1 MKLSV
6 RRMIYCAFFA
16 MLVLLEG
23 CSGGDDSSTTNITP
37 VIEDVVEPPIV
48 IEHLPATL
56 DVEFQCDSEIS
67 AGLTTEMESAIVLA
81 QSRYL
86 DLLVKTTMSSSKY
99 IDYTSDSGEWELQN
113 ATRWTSG
120 FLPGVLWYLYGLSND
135 DLWREEALASTSG
148 VAFLSTATDNDTSFQ
163 IYSSYGIGREILGGT
178 WDEADV
184 AIEEAATTLFVQR
197 FNPNIGAFRAW
208 PQSESDPFEITASRP
223 FEVNVDMIM
232 NMEALLSASALS
244 GNNEHYDAAVAH
256 ADVTWDQLI
265 RSDFSSY
272 HVAGFN
278 SSGSLSYNR
287 THQGWV
293 EDSTWSRG
301 QAWAVYGYVMMFR
314 YTELPRMLERS
325 EKAYQYFK
333 LATQAQGLN
342 TIPYA
347 DFDAPIDIRN
357 PLDTS
362 ASAIVAAA
370 AIELYEMTGNT
381 LYLNDAN
388 IILNDL
394 VQNYLSEGTDFE
406 SILLSGSEEYVAQ
419 DDAQIPRSSGYEVG
433 ASFGDF
439 YFLEALYRLQN
450 TVPPSCI

>member
-1 MKLSV
+1 
-6 RRMIYCAFFA
+6 
-16 MLVLLEG
+16 
-23 CSGGDDSSTTNITP
+23 
-37 VIEDVVEPPIV
+37 
-48 IEHLPATL
+48 
-56 DVEFQCDSEIS
+56 
-67 AGLTTEMESAIVLA
+67 
-81 QSRYL
+81 
-86 DLLVKTTMSSSKY
+86 
-99 IDYTSDSGEWELQN
+99 
-113 ATRWTSG
+113 
-120 FLPGVLWYLYGLSND
+120 
-135 DLWREEALASTSG
+135 
-148 VAFLSTATDNDTSFQ
+148 
-163 IYSSYGIGREILGGT
+163 
-178 WDEADV
+178 
-184 AIEEAATTLFVQR
+184 
-197 FNPNIGAFRAW
+197 
-208 PQSESDPFEITASRP
+208 
-223 FEVNVDMIM
+223 MIM

-333 LATQAQGLN
+333 LATQSQGIN